1 MNVYSLNRIGSKHR
15 TLGKRRTLGQIS
27 IEYVVVI
34 ALVALGLAG
43 IIYYFTKGR
52 HETSVNSVASA
63 VTTMAGAAQ
72 KQYNGDPNGF
82 ANVTAQALINNGD
95 VPSPMV
101 QGANIVT
108 GFGTPVTVAPATTY
122 NANDSV
128 SFSFAVP
135 PSDCSNFV
143 QAVASNFNS
152 ITVGGT
158 AVKNAATGLTSVS
171 NTTLGTQC
179 TSTNGGQV
187 PLVLTASL

>member
-1 MNVYSLNRIGSKHR
+1 MNVYSLNRVRS
-15 TLGKRRTLGQIS
+15 KRRSLGQIS

-34 ALVALGLAG
+34 ALVALGLGG

-63 VTTMAGAAQ
+63 VNVMAGAAL
-72 KQYNGDPNGF
+72 KQYNGDQNGF
-82 ANVTAQALINNGD
+82 ANVTAAALINNGD
-95 VPSPMV
+95 VPTPMV

-128 SFSFAVP
+128 AFSFSVP

-152 ITVGGT
+152 ITVAGT
-158 AVKNAATGLTSVS
+158 TVKNVATGLTSVS

-179 TSTNGGQV
+179 VSTNGAQV
-187 PLVLTASL
+187 PLVLTVTL